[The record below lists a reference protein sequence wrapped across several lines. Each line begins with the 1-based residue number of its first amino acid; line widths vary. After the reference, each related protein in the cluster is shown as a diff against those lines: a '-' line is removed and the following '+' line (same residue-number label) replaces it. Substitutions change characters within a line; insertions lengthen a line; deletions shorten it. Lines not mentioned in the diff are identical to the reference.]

1 VKRLVLLILLALS
14 ASVVAPAQAQ
24 PKQQP
29 LNRREQIKKRIRIMR
44 ANELT
49 EELALDEPTAG
60 KLFPLLARYDDEL
73 DKLLE
78 KKVQIARLLEG
89 ASGDAKAIDR
99 VIDDA
104 IANQRALWSS
114 EERRLGEIRKILTAG
129 QVAKLL
135 IVLPALERKIQNQL
149 RRAIENANAKQLD
162 DDVEPDERPTR
173 RPQPRQA
180 PPPQRISPPGCDP
193 FSSKDCH

>member
-1 VKRLVLLILLALS
+1 MKRLALLILLVLS
-14 ASVVAPAQAQ
+14 ASVALPADAQ
-24 PKQQP
+24 PKPP

-78 KKVQIARLLEG
+78 KKVQIARQLE
-89 ASGDAKAIDR
+89 ASSGSQNAKAIDL
-99 VIDDA
+99 VVDEA
-104 IANQRALWSS
+104 IANQKALWSS
-114 EERRLGEIRKILTAG
+114 EERRLGEIRKILTPG

-149 RRAIENANAKQLD
+149 RRAIENANAKQVD
-162 DDVEPDERPTR
+162 DDIEPDER
-173 RPQPRQA
+173 RPPARQA
-180 PPPQRISPPGCDP
+180 PPPPQRISPPGCDP